1 MAWILVPFGGAAGTA
16 LRYGLALLGQ
26 RLWGDAWFPGG
37 TFAANVLGSFLLGVV
52 FVWGEGRTIAAVD
65 ARLVLGTG
73 VMGGFTTY
81 SSFNLELI
89 KLLGE
94 SPLRA
99 SAYLLGTVATCLAA
113 GLAGVALARLFR

>member
-1 MAWILVPFGGAAGTA
+1 MAWLLVPLGGAIGTA
-16 LRYGLALLGQ
+16 MRYALALLGQ

-52 FVWGEGRTIAAVD
+52 FVWGEGRTLAQVD

-81 SSFNLELI
+81 SSFNLELV

-94 SPLRA
+94 APLRA
-99 SAYLLGTVATCLAA
+99 GAYLVATVGACLLA
-113 GLAGVALARLFR
+113 GLAGVALARLVR